1 MGCYDAMDGESWVD
15 EKLAV
20 RVGSLSIRRDDVTGW
35 TGWSTSALIQPRP
48 LQ

>member
-20 RVGSLSIRRDDVTGW
+20 RVGE
-35 TGWSTSALIQPRP
+35 LIDKEG
-48 LQ
+48 